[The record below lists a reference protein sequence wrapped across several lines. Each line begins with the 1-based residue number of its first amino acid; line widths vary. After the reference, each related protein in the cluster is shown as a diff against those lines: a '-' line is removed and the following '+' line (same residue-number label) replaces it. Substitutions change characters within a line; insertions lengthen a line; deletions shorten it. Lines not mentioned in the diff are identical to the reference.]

1 MDPLLLTAYQIRE
14 RYGLHRNTL
23 YKWEQQGLLH
33 PIRTPGGRRR
43 YRREEIER
51 LLSLGLEVP
60 QAKPKPRTV
69 LYARVSTKKQE
80 AFLKNQIARLEAFAK
95 ERGWTYEVIAEVASG
110 VNENRRG
117 LIQILNRAKNGEL
130 ERVVV
135 EYEDRLARFGLG
147 YIRRFLEA
155 FGVEL
160 VVLNGKESEEVHREL
175 AEDLVALRGGDAQGP
190 RAGPPPYRHWGR
202 VEESGLREA
211 LWNRPA

>member
-1 MDPLLLTAYQIRE
+1 MDLLLLTAHQIRE

-23 YKWEQQGLLH
+23 YKWEKQGLLH
-33 PIRTPGGRRR
+33 PVRTPGGRRR

-51 LLSLGLEVP
+51 LLSLGLEAP

-117 LIQILNRAKNGEL
+117 LLKILNRAKNGEL

-135 EYEDRLARFGLG
+135 AYEDRLARFGLG

-160 VVLNGKESEEVHREL
+160 LVLNGKESEEVHREL
-175 AEDLVALRGGDAQGP
+175 AEDLVAIVSSFAARIYGKRGGGK
-190 RAGPPPYRHWGR
+190 RKGKR
-202 VEESGLREA
+202 REKPQDPKGA
-211 LWNRPA
+211 